1 MSESEQMYLT
11 TIARLCEEIGDC
23 TAPLSRLAV
32 KLGVLPVSVNQMV
45 KRLEEA
51 GLVEYVPYHGV
62 SLTATGRQIA
72 QRMLRCRRMWQV
84 FLVERLGY
92 SVEEADTLS
101 CRLEHVVPDETV
113 ERLASFLGHPLAAPD
128 GRPIPSAEQ
137 KKPQPMGLFL
147 PAIQVGQR
155 VVVKEIHSET
165 SARTFLAGEG
175 ILADTEMELL
185 ASAEGGAMLVRSA
198 PGKMVNLSAELA
210 ARIWVIPLEQQ
221 PG

>member
-1 MSESEQMYLT
+1 MSESEQMYLI

-23 TAPLSRLAV
+23 TAPLSRLAE

-45 KRLEEA
+45 KKLEEA

-62 SLTATGRQIA
+62 SLTATGQQIA
-72 QRMLRCRRMWQV
+72 QRVLRCRRMWQV

-113 ERLASFLGHPLAAPD
+113 ERLASFLGNPFAAPD
-128 GRPIPSAEQ
+128 GRPIPSTEQ
-137 KKPQPMGLFL
+137 KKLQPMGFFL

-155 VVVKEIHSET
+155 VVVKEIRSET
-165 SARTFLAGEG
+165 SARNFLAGEG
-175 ILADTEMELL
+175 ILAGTELELL
-185 ASAEGGAMLVRSA
+185 AVAEGGAILVRSA
-198 PGKMVNLSAELA
+198 PGKMVNLSTELA
-210 ARIWVIPLEQQ
+210 ATIWVIPLAKQQ
-221 PG
+221 V

>member
-1 MSESEQMYLT
+1 
-11 TIARLCEEIGDC
+11 
-23 TAPLSRLAV
+23 
-32 KLGVLPVSVNQMV
+32 
-45 KRLEEA
+45 
-51 GLVEYVPYHGV
+51 
-62 SLTATGRQIA
+62 
-72 QRMLRCRRMWQV
+72 
-84 FLVERLGY
+84 
-92 SVEEADTLS
+92 
-101 CRLEHVVPDETV
+101 
-113 ERLASFLGHPLAAPD
+113 
-128 GRPIPSAEQ
+128 
-137 KKPQPMGLFL
+137 MGLFL